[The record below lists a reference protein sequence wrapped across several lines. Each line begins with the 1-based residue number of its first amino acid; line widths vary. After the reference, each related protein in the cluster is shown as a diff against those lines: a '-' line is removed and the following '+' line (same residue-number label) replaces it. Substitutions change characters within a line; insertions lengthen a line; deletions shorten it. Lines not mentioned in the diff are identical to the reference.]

1 MEAGLAVGG
10 AFISSALNVLFDR
23 LAPQGEL
30 LKMFQKHKNDVRLLK
45 KLRMTL
51 LGLQAVLSD
60 AESKQA
66 SNQIVS
72 QWLNEFRHA
81 VDSAE
86 NLMEEVNYEALR
98 LKVEGQHQNLAEIS
112 NQKENFGSTKQEA
125 RTPSTSLVDDSD
137 IFGRHKEIEDLIVRL
152 LSEDA
157 NGKNLAVV
165 PIIGMGGMGKTTLAK
180 AVYNDA
186 KVKDHFGLKAWFCV
200 SEAYD
205 AFRITKGLLQEIGI
219 KVDDNLNQLQVKL
232 KESLKGKK
240 FLVVLDDM
248 WNDNYNEWDD
258 LRNLF
263 VQGDLGSKIIVTTR
277 KENVASMMGSGAINV
292 GTLSSEVSWALFKRH
307 SLENRDPEEHPE
319 FEEVGRKI
327 ADKCKGLPL
336 ALKALAGTLR
346 CKSEVDE
353 WRDILRSEIWE
364 LPSCLNGILP
374 ALMLSYNDLP
384 AYLKQCFAYC
394 AIYPKDSPFCKD
406 QVIHLWIANGLVQQ
420 FRSGNQYFL
429 ELGSRSL
436 FEMVPASS
444 KRDVEKFLM
453 HDLVNDLAQ
462 IASSKLCIRLEENK
476 GSHMLE
482 QSQHISYSKS
492 EQLRTLIPVYF
503 YSNQL
508 SKRVMHNILH
518 NLLTRL
524 TSLRALSLSR
534 YPFVELPDDLFIKLK
549 LLRFLDLS
557 STMIKKLP
565 DSICVLYNLE
575 TLLLSYCSSLEE
587 LPLQMEKLINL
598 HHLDISNTYRLKM
611 PLHLSKLK
619 SLHVLVGA
627 TFLLGGPGGSSME
640 DLGELH
646 NLYGS
651 LSIELQNV
659 VDRRE
664 ALKAKMREKNHVDKL
679 SLQWSE
685 SSTADNSQ
693 TERDILDELR
703 PHTNIKEVEIT
714 RYRGTKFPNWLADHS
729 FLKLVKLS
737 LSYCQDCYSLPALGQ
752 LPCLKFLSISDM
764 DGITEV
770 TEEFYGSSS
779 SKKPF
784 NSLEKLKFKDMPVW
798 KQWHKLGSG
807 EFPKLEKLSIKNCPE
822 LMGKLPENLCSL
834 KKLRISECPELNLD
848 TSQLEGMKQ
857 IVGLDIVGCN
867 SLTPLPFSILPSS
880 LKRMRISCCEELK
893 SEEPVGETSYCN
905 MFLEDLTLEEC
916 DCIDDISPEL
926 LPRARELTV
935 YCCPNLTRFMI
946 PTAPEGINFLSCLNL
961 EKLSVPC
968 GGTQI
973 TSLHIWDCSK
983 LKWLPERMQELL
995 PSLKKL
1001 QLEYCPAIE
1010 SFPDGGLPF
1019 NLQQLRIIHCT
1030 KLVNGRK
1037 EWLLPRL
1044 IMLVFQNDGNYQE
1057 IKHDGSDEEI
1067 EHDGSDEE
1075 MEHDGSG
1082 EFPKLEKLSIKNCP
1096 ELMGKLPENLCSL
1109 KKLRISECPEL
1120 NLDTSQ
1126 LEGMKQIVELDI
1138 VGCNSLT
1145 PLPFSILPSTLKRMR
1160 ISCFEDLKSEEPVG
1174 EMSYCNM
1181 FLEDLTLEECDCTDD
1196 ISPEL
1201 LPRAR
1206 ELTVSCCPNLTRF
1219 TIPTAPEGISF
1230 LSCLNLEK
1238 LSVPCGGTQI
1248 TYLYIWDCTKL
1259 KCLPERMQKL
1269 LPSLK
1274 KLELWYCSEIE
1285 SFPEGGLPF
1294 SLQQLVI
1301 INCTKLV
1308 NGQKEWLLPRLI
1320 MLQIHNDENDK
1331 EMEHDGSDEEM
1342 ENDGSDG
1349 ELEHDGSDE
1358 EIEHVAS
1365 DEEMEHDAS
1374 DEEMEHDGS
1383 DEDIEHDGRDEEIEH
1398 DSSDEEI
1405 EHDASDEEIEH
1416 WELPSSITTLGIRNL
1431 KTLSSQ
1437 DLKSLTSL
1445 EYLYAANLPQI
1456 QSMLEEGRL
1465 PSSLSKLHLSYHDK
1479 LHSLHLWHL
1488 TSLQSLHI
1496 SGCRNLQSLS
1506 ESALPSSLSELAI
1519 YDCPKLQFFPVKG
1532 MPSSLSK
1539 LTVFRCPL
1547 LTPLL
1552 EFGKGKYWLN
1562 IAQIPIIHIDHIY
1575 M

>member
-1 MEAGLAVGG
+1 MEFGLAVGG

-30 LKMFQKHKNDVRLLK
+30 LKMFQKHKNDVRILK

-60 AESKQA
+60 AENKQA
-66 SNQIVS
+66 SNQFVS
-72 QWLNEFRHA
+72 QWLSEFRHA

-98 LKVEGQHQNLAEIS
+98 LKVEGQHQNLAETS
-112 NQKENFGSTKQEA
+112 NQQVSDLNLCLSDVFFLNIKEKLEDTIETLKDLQEQIGDLGLKDHFGSTKQET

-137 IFGRHKEIEDLIVRL
+137 IFGRHKEIEDLLVHL

-165 PIIGMGGMGKTTLAK
+165 PIVGMGGVGKTTLAK
-180 AVYNDA
+180 AVYNDE

-205 AFRITKGLLQEIGI
+205 AFRITKGLLQEIGSI
-219 KVDDNLNQLQVKL
+219 DLKVDYNLNQLQVKL
-232 KESLKGKK
+232 KDSLKGKK
-240 FLVVLDDM
+240 FLVVLDDV

-277 KENVASMMGSGAINV
+277 KKSVALMMGSGAINV

-307 SLENRDPEEHPE
+307 SLENRDPEEHPA

-336 ALKALAGTLR
+336 ALKALAGILR

-406 QVIHLWIANGLVQQ
+406 QVIHLWIVNGLVQQ

-429 ELGSRSL
+429 ELRSRSL

-444 KRDVEKFLM
+444 ERDVEKFLM

-462 IASSKLCIRLEENK
+462 IASSKLCIRLEENE

-482 QSQHISYSKS
+482 QSQHVSYSMGTDGEFEKLKLLSKS
-492 EQLRTLIPVYF
+492 EQLRTLLPVNTF
-503 YSNQL
+503 YSFHL
-508 SKRVMHNILH
+508 SKRVLHNI
-518 NLLTRL
+518 LTRL
-524 TSLRALSLSR
+524 TSLRALSLSG
-534 YPFVELPDDLFIKLK
+534 YAFVELPDELFIELK
-549 LLRFLDLS
+549 FLRFLDLS
-557 STMIKKLP
+557 WTKIKKLP

-575 TLLLSYCSSLEE
+575 TLLLSYCYYLEE

-598 HHLDISNTYRLKM
+598 RHLDISYSSLLTNLRHLDISYNS
-611 PLHLSKLK
+611 LSKLK

-627 TFLLGGPGGSSME
+627 KFLLGGPGGLSME
-640 DLGELH
+640 DLGKLN

-651 LSIELQNV
+651 LSILELQNV

-664 ALKAKMREKNHVDKL
+664 AVKAKMREKNHVDKL
-679 SLQWSE
+679 FLEWSE

-703 PHTNIKEVEIT
+703 PHTNIKEVRIT
-714 RYRGTKFPNWLADHS
+714 GYRGTKFPNWLADHS
-729 FLKLVKLS
+729 FLKLVELS

-752 LPCLKFLSISDM
+752 LPCLKFLSISVM
-764 DGITEV
+764 DGITEL
-770 TEEFYGSSS
+770 TEEFYGNSS

-784 NSLEKLKFKDMPVW
+784 NSLEKLEFKDMPEW

-807 EFPKLEKLSIKNCPE
+807 EFPKLEKLSIENCPE
-822 LMGKLPENLCSL
+822 LMGELPENLCSL
-834 KKLRISECPELNLD
+834 
-848 TSQLEGMKQ
+848 
-857 IVGLDIVGCN
+857 
-867 SLTPLPFSILPSS
+867 
-880 LKRMRISCCEELK
+880 
-893 SEEPVGETSYCN
+893 
-905 MFLEDLTLEEC
+905 
-916 DCIDDISPEL
+916 
-926 LPRARELTV
+926 
-935 YCCPNLTRFMI
+935 
-946 PTAPEGINFLSCLNL
+946 
-961 EKLSVPC
+961 
-968 GGTQI
+968 
-973 TSLHIWDCSK
+973 
-983 LKWLPERMQELL
+983 
-995 PSLKKL
+995 
-1001 QLEYCPAIE
+1001 
-1010 SFPDGGLPF
+1010 
-1019 NLQQLRIIHCT
+1019 T
-1030 KLVNGRK
+1030 KL
-1037 EWLLPRL
+1037 
-1044 IMLVFQNDGNYQE
+1044 I
-1057 IKHDGSDEEI
+1057 
-1067 EHDGSDEE
+1067 
-1075 MEHDGSG
+1075 
-1082 EFPKLEKLSIKNCP
+1082 
-1096 ELMGKLPENLCSL
+1096 
-1109 KKLRISECPEL
+1109 ISECPEL

-1126 LEGMKQIVELDI
+1126 LEGMKQIVELSI
-1138 VGCNSLT
+1138 VRCNSLT

-1160 ISCFEDLKSEEPVG
+1160 ISCCEELKSEEAVG

-1181 FLEDLTLEECDCTDD
+1181 LLEDLTLQECDSIDD

-1206 ELTVSCCPNLTRF
+1206 KLTVSRCPNLTRF
-1219 TIPTAPEGISF
+1219 MIPTAPEMLSF
-1230 LSCLNLEK
+1230 ASCRNLEK
-1238 LSVPCGGTQI
+1238 LLVPCGGTQI
-1248 TYLYIWDCTKL
+1248 TYLNIWDCSKF
-1259 KCLPERMQKL
+1259 KCLPERMQEL

-1301 INCTKLV
+1301 IDCTKLV
-1308 NGQKEWLLPRLI
+1308 NGRKEWLLPRLI
-1320 MLQIHNDENDK
+1320 ELQIQNDENNKEKEHNGSDEEMK
-1331 EMEHDGSDEEM
+1331 NDGSDEEIEHDGREEEMEHDGSDEEM
-1342 ENDGSDG
+1342 KNDGSDK
-1349 ELEHDGSDE
+1349 EIEHDG
-1358 EIEHVAS
+1358 
-1365 DEEMEHDAS
+1365 S

-1383 DEDIEHDGRDEEIEH
+1383 AEEIEH
-1398 DSSDEEI
+1398 DG
-1405 EHDASDEEIEH
+1405 SDEEIEH
-1416 WELPSSITTLGIRNL
+1416 WELPSSITTLSIRNL
-1431 KTLSSQ
+1431 KTLTSQ

-1445 EYLYAANLPQI
+1445 QYLSTAYLPQI

-1465 PSSLSKLHLSYHDK
+1465 PSSLSKLYLRYHDE

-1496 SGCRNLQSLS
+1496 SGCPNLQSLS

-1519 YDCPKLQFFPVKG
+1519 YDCPKLQFLPVKG

-1539 LTVFRCPL
+1539 LTIYRCPL

-1552 EFGKGKYWLN
+1552 EFDKGEYWPK
-1562 IAQIPIIHIDHIY
+1562 IAQIPIIYIDFIHL
-1575 M
+1575 